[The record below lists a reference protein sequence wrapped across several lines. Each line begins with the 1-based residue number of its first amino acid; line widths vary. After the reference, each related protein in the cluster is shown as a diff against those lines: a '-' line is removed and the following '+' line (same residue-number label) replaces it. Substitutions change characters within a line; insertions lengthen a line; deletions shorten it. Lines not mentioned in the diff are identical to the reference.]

1 MTATADSDLLPARA
15 PVGADVP
22 MDAVRAALVEARELL
37 GLDVA
42 FFAELTDTR
51 LIFRSVEG
59 RPDLFDWRV
68 GQEVELEQT
77 YCARMVTERIPAIVP
92 DAVAHPVTGALD
104 ATHAAGIGAYIGVP
118 VRSGDGR
125 LYGSLCCV
133 ARAAAP
139 ELTER
144 DVAILR
150 SLARL
155 VSGHLEREEATLRNL
170 RNRFEQLAERTSEA
184 IWIVDPGGR
193 TRFVN
198 PAMADLVGAPAETLL
213 GRGATELVD
222 GGIPDADGRADVTVR
237 RADGGVRTASLAR
250 TPLTE
255 TDGTAAGTA
264 MLLTDVTDARAATAQ
279 ALAAAEREFRRLAE
293 LVPHHLWTAGPDAV
307 PDFLNARAR
316 RYLGAEQAGG
326 ADLWRRVVHP
336 DDWDGLAAG
345 WERAR
350 RTGERLCAEARLR
363 RHDGEYRAH
372 RVESFAML
380 DDDGRALRWYGIAS
394 DITDELAQT
403 RLRQIV
409 DHSKDAIV
417 GWGLDG
423 TVLSWN
429 PAAEEIFGWPAAEM
443 LGRSIHVLVPPERDG
458 ELDRA
463 LSRIRIGESVQLE
476 TQRRRR
482 DGFRV
487 DVSVTLAPTF
497 DGDGRVNG
505 VSGIARDVTARRR
518 AEADMRRSEERLREA
533 QQIARLGSFDWDV
546 PADRFEVSDELLR
559 ILGTTR
565 SRFDGTVDAFR
576 AFVPVEDR
584 VNFDPYAH
592 DPDAP
597 LDLDFRVVTP
607 EGEVRMV
614 HLRGELT
621 AQRHGMPIRVA
632 GTIQDVTEQ
641 QAALAALRDKEAAER
656 ANRAK
661 SEFLSRMSH
670 ELRTPLNAI
679 LGFGQL
685 LEPGP
690 DLARSSARA
699 STQILRGGGHLL
711 ELINEVLDIS
721 RIEAGTLR
729 ALARAGAASAASW
742 PRRSTSCAR
751 SPRSAAS
758 RCTPGSARTATV
770 TCAPTTSGCKQVLLN
785 LLSNAIK
792 YNRERRERHRARR
805 ARAPAP
811 DRLRISVTD
820 TGPGI
825 TPDQARARVP
835 ALRAARRRAR
845 RRRGHRPRAR
855 ALARARRGDGRR
867 RSSVDTARA
876 RARRSASSSPSP
888 SRSPTARR
896 RSRQGRRPRGARAR
910 PARVLYIED
919 NPSNLRLVRADP
931 RAPARDRLPAMQGR
945 LGLELA
951 RQHRPD
957 LVLLDL
963 HLPDMPGDEV
973 LAALQADPRTRRIP
987 VVILSADAT
996 HGRIERLLAAGAR
1009 AYLTKPID
1017 VARLLATLDSFLP
1030 HR

>member
-1 MTATADSDLLPARA
+1 MPPSARTSPWTRCGRRWWRPA
-15 PVGADVP
+15 
-22 MDAVRAALVEARELL
+22 ELL

-42 FFAELTDTR
+42 FFAELTDTH

-77 YCARMVTERIPAIVP
+77 YCARMVTDRIPAIVP
-92 DAVAHPVTGALD
+92 DAAAHPVTGALD
-104 ATHAAGIGAYIGVP
+104 TTHAAGIGAYVGVP

-198 PAMADLVGAPAETLL
+198 PAMADLVGAPREALL

-264 MLLTDVTDARAATAQ
+264 MLLTDVTAARAATAQ

-316 RYLGAEQAGG
+316 RYLGEEQAGG

-463 LSRIRIGESVQLE
+463 LSRIRLGEPVQLE

-584 VNFDPYAH
+584 INFDPYAH

-685 LEPGP
+685 LELDALTEEQRESVDHILQGRRPPARAHQRGAR
-690 DLARSSARA
+690 DLAHRGRRA
-699 STQILRGGGHLL
+699 
-711 ELINEVLDIS
+711 
-721 RIEAGTLR
+721 A
-729 ALARAGAASAASW
+729 ALARARAGRRRRGRGGG
-742 PRRSTSCAR
+742 PRRPAR
-751 SPRSAAS
+751 RRS
-758 RCTPGSARTATV
+758 
-770 TCAPTTSGCKQVLLN
+770 
-785 LLSNAIK
+785 
-792 YNRERRERHRARR
+792 RHRRARR
-805 ARAPAP
+805 AR
-811 DRLRISVTD
+811 
-820 TGPGI
+820 PG
-825 TPDQARARVP
+825 
-835 ALRAARRRAR
+835 RRPSRAR
-845 RRRGHRPRAR
+845 RPPAAASRCCSTCSRT
-855 ALARARRGDGRR
+855 
-867 RSSVDTARA
+867 RSSTT
-876 RARRSASSSPSP
+876 ASSGASPC
-888 SRSPTARR
+888 A
-896 RSRQGRRPRGARAR
+896 
-910 PARVLYIED
+910 
-919 NPSNLRLVRADP
+919 
-931 RAPARDRLPAMQGR
+931 
-945 LGLELA
+945 
-951 RQHRPD
+951 
-957 LVLLDL
+957 
-963 HLPDMPGDEV
+963 
-973 LAALQADPRTRRIP
+973 
-987 VVILSADAT
+987 
-996 HGRIERLLAAGAR
+996 
-1009 AYLTKPID
+1009 
-1017 VARLLATLDSFLP
+1017 
-1030 HR
+1030 